1 MAPSAI
7 TLQEHPQL
15 KLFSASLFTLL
26 AAAASVV
33 QATDSSEVATAADQK
48 ICILAGTPTESSQ
61 YTVIRRLKI
70 GKGTY
75 GSVDDAIAML
85 VVRARKSGA
94 DAVINYTGSQ
104 RFGFWPWKFVR
115 PVVRG
120 TAIKWNAESTFDC
133 VASGGSL
140 H

>member
-1 MAPSAI
+1 
-7 TLQEHPQL
+7 
-15 KLFSASLFTLL
+15 LL
-26 AAAASVV
+26 IAAAPIT
-33 QATDSSEVATAADQK
+33 QATDSSAPAGENKICVVASDPSATA
-48 ICILAGTPTESSQ
+48 P
-61 YTVIRRLKI
+61 YTVVKRLKI

-85 VVRARKSGA
+85 AAKARKSGA

-104 RFGFWPWKFVR
+104 RFGFWPWRFVH

-120 TAIKWNAESTFDC
+120 TAVKWNAGSAFDC
-133 VASGGSL
+133 IAAGGSL